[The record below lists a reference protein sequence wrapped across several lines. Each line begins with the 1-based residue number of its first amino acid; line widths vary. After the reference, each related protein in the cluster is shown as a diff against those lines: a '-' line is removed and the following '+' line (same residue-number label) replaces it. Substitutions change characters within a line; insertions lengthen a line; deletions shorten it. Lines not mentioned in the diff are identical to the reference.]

1 MTTMLPPMDTGARL
15 ETRLLDE
22 FVGRL
27 REILPRGWS
36 VRRAWMP
43 QSGAWEPDAVLDI
56 RAPTG
61 TRGPLAIAVRPRL
74 YPRDVLT
81 QRPLWRTLTDRMP
94 VLVLTGVLTP
104 RTRDVLDQAGF
115 SYADALGALRLVM
128 PQPAVVIERWV
139 ADRRRQPNPERREL
153 QSLKTAAAGRG
164 VRALC
169 ELRPPYGV
177 RDFATRAGL
186 SPASASRLFDMLDRE
201 ALIERDSPRSPVRSV
216 DWAGLLR
223 RWAQDYR
230 FDKSNR
236 MGTFIEPRTLPR
248 LIEKLR
254 TYGRR
259 YAVTG
264 SFAATQWA
272 PVAPARLMW
281 LFVEDSA
288 RTARELDLTPTE
300 AGINVLV
307 AEPFD
312 PIVFERAQQVKGVTY
327 ASPAQVVADL
337 LHGPGRAPQEA
348 EALLRWMARNE
359 RDWRT

>member
-1 MTTMLPPMDTGARL
+1 M
-15 ETRLLDE
+15 
-22 FVGRL
+22 
-27 REILPRGWS
+27 
-36 VRRAWMP
+36 
-43 QSGAWEPDAVLDI
+43 
-56 RAPTG
+56 
-61 TRGPLAIAVRPRL
+61 
-74 YPRDVLT
+74 
-81 QRPLWRTLTDRMP
+81 
-94 VLVLTGVLTP
+94 
-104 RTRDVLDQAGF
+104 
-115 SYADALGALRLVM
+115 
-128 PQPAVVIERWV
+128 
-139 ADRRRQPNPERREL
+139 
-153 QSLKTAAAGRG
+153 
-164 VRALC
+164 
-169 ELRPPYGV
+169 
-177 RDFATRAGL
+177 
-186 SPASASRLFDMLDRE
+186 
-201 ALIERDSPRSPVRSV
+201 RSV

-230 FDKSNR
+230 YDKSNR
-236 MGTFIEPRTLPR
+236 IGTFIEPRTLPR
-248 LIEKLR
+248 LLEKLR

-312 PIVFERAQQVKGVTY
+312 PVVFERAQTVKGVTY

-348 EALLRWMARNE
+348 EALLRWMARHE
-359 RDWRT
+359 HDWRA